1 MSKAH
6 ATLHPPSDQMPTRLR
21 LTHLSEFSAH
31 DQGLTL
37 VLDTAILL
45 HAAQVHAATRNDPS
59 TSRNACQHALDQNI
73 LFRRVD
79 RQLSWNHRQA
89 IGWKQMKVP
98 RKAPISATRS
108 WKLGTAL
115 AMMYAS
121 MVTDEEQLYQM
132 MRSRRFCAGVGGFET
147 LRTIGVVESGEL
159 APLRDSVVMAVTRW

>member
-1 MSKAH
+1 MMITMTMMACGLIQLVFLSRCEIGAYSEVIEFYTNARKSIYTLVHDDASMSKAH
-6 ATLHPPSDQMPTRLR
+6 ATLHPQSDQMPTRLR
-21 LTHLSEFSAH
+21 LTHLSELSAH

-59 TSRNACQHALDQNI
+59 TSKKACQHALDQNI

-79 RQLSWNHRQA
+79 RQLSWSHRQA

-108 WKLGTAL
+108 WKLVTAL
-115 AMMYAS
+115 AMM
-121 MVTDEEQLYQM
+121 
-132 MRSRRFCAGVGGFET
+132 
-147 LRTIGVVESGEL
+147 
-159 APLRDSVVMAVTRW
+159 